1 MIRSEEENEET
12 LLQIQALI
20 DKGDGR
26 SPEEVRSLERLA
38 MLAADFEAAHYDFGT
53 HGHDTIADS

>member
-1 MIRSEEENEET
+1 MIRSEAENEQT
-12 LLQIQALI
+12 LLQIETLM

-26 SPEEVRSLERLA
+26 CPQEDRLLQVLA
-38 MLAADFEAAHYDFGT
+38 KLAAEFEAAHYDFGT